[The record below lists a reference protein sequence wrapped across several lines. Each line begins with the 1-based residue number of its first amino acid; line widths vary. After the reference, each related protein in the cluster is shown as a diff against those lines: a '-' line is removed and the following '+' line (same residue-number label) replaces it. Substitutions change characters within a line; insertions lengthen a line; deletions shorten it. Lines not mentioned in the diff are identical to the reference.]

1 MKIFY
6 KQTESM
12 WEGEDGEK
20 GKRGRKVRRKRRK
33 RRKNGE
39 KEKTNFRKGK
49 GKEVK
54 KEVKKELFC
63 WSYCLHYPYCLIT
76 PFKKDKR
83 RKVQLSTPRKLVK
96 SETKIQEER
105 K

>member
-1 MKIFY
+1 
-6 KQTESM
+6 M

-20 GKRGRKVRRKRRK
+20 GKRGRKGRK

-76 PFKKDKR
+76 PFKKDKL
-83 RKVQLSTPRKLVK
+83 RKVQLSTTIENYLKNKSKIPEIRK
-96 SETKIQEER
+96 
-105 K
+105 

>member
-1 MKIFY
+1 MNIFY

-20 GKRGRKVRRKRRK
+20 GKRGRKGRK

-39 KEKTNFRKGK
+39 KEKTNFSKGK

-63 WSYCLHYPYCLIT
+63 C
-76 PFKKDKR
+76 
-83 RKVQLSTPRKLVK
+83 
-96 SETKIQEER
+96 
-105 K
+105 